1 MNRLDLNDSGKSPH
15 FIGAWQ
21 LEPKPVCDDI
31 VAFFETH
38 PAKQRPGA
46 TAGGENTD
54 VKNSTD
60 IIVHPAQ
67 LSEPGFEPVAAYI
80 VRLFDCYRDYLDQW
94 PFLKT
99 VAPRLDIPSFNI
111 QRYSPGGHF
120 RHVHTERASLAS
132 LHRIFAW
139 MTYLNDVDDGGSTYF
154 PHFDLD
160 IRPEAGK
167 TLIWTAEWTHAH
179 AGQVLN
185 SGVKYIITG
194 WMHFPFED

>member
-1 MNRLDLNDSGKSPH
+1 M
-15 FIGAWQ
+15 
-21 LEPKPVCDDI
+21 
-31 VAFFETH
+31 
-38 PAKQRPGA
+38 
-46 TAGGENTD
+46 
-54 VKNSTD
+54 
-60 IIVHPAQ
+60 HPAQ
-67 LSEPGFEPVAAYI
+67 LSEPGFESVAAYI
-80 VRLFDCYRDYLDQW
+80 DRLFDCYRDYLDQW

-120 RHVHTERASLAS
+120 RHVHSERASLVS

-154 PHFDLD
+154 PNFDLD

-167 TLIWTAEWTHAH
+167 TLIWPAEWAHAH

-194 WMHFPFED
+194 WTHFPFET